1 MAAGMFRSRWHN
13 VAYRGQTYQIPFSS
27 GGVNYSRNFEEIP
40 STGMVDPTKNINLFE
55 GGRAKRGGT
64 SHVNDTAI
72 SGVSTILGGYQ
83 FRLLSGTT
91 FTMFLGD
98 DGGLYKNTTTTIQTG
113 LSTTARPCF
122 ETLENELYFFDGQT
136 RPQTWDGAA
145 AGTSNITTPA
155 ADWSGTDQPK
165 YVLKHGLG
173 ASQRLWAM
181 GVPGFEYRMYYSSNG
196 DGKVFSGGTSGNIDI
211 ETRDGFGL
219 VGMFEFGE
227 RLFGV
232 GKRKIYQIED
242 SDASTANW
250 GYSAA
255 QWEGGAAHHWLIAKT
270 PNDVICM
277 MEDGEI
283 YSVGAVQSYGDY
295 KAASVSRPSFIH
307 NWIKDN
313 ASLSDIGKFHCIY
326 DPVLRACLFFVM
338 RNGASSIDTA
348 LVYFIDRAPQEAWS
362 VHDNLVNPSGYGAFC
377 SFLVRETA
385 GNYKVYTGG
394 YAGYMWSLNMASRSD
409 NDAAYACKFRGPP
422 DPYGNARVQKRYR
435 RGWLVFSPAGAF
447 SATVRWWVDQVAQT
461 DISVSTVSTGGTYGS
476 GVWGTAVYGQQ
487 EIAETKFELGAIGK
501 RLQIEIDNSNV
512 DEDLFCSK
520 IMIDHELIGPRAAA

>member
-1 MAAGMFRSRWHN
+1 MRSIAQPLSIPPSCRIGAPAWSRGFSGNALRVRGMRKPTRLMPNLRVKASRLSSIRKPPMAAGMFRSRWHN

-181 GVPGFEYRMYYSSNG
+181 GVPG
-196 DGKVFSGGTSGNIDI
+196 
-211 ETRDGFGL
+211 
-219 VGMFEFGE
+219 
-227 RLFGV
+227 
-232 GKRKIYQIED
+232 
-242 SDASTANW
+242 
-250 GYSAA
+250 
-255 QWEGGAAHHWLIAKT
+255 
-270 PNDVICM
+270 
-277 MEDGEI
+277 
-283 YSVGAVQSYGDY
+283 
-295 KAASVSRPSFIH
+295 
-307 NWIKDN
+307 
-313 ASLSDIGKFHCIY
+313 
-326 DPVLRACLFFVM
+326 
-338 RNGASSIDTA
+338 
-348 LVYFIDRAPQEAWS
+348 
-362 VHDNLVNPSGYGAFC
+362 
-377 SFLVRETA
+377 
-385 GNYKVYTGG
+385 
-394 YAGYMWSLNMASRSD
+394 
-409 NDAAYACKFRGPP
+409 
-422 DPYGNARVQKRYR
+422 
-435 RGWLVFSPAGAF
+435 
-447 SATVRWWVDQVAQT
+447 
-461 DISVSTVSTGGTYGS
+461 
-476 GVWGTAVYGQQ
+476 
-487 EIAETKFELGAIGK
+487 
-501 RLQIEIDNSNV
+501 
-512 DEDLFCSK
+512 
-520 IMIDHELIGPRAAA
+520 